1 MMNYLNMM
9 FEQTHK
15 TLEIKIPYPEFY
27 EIIWRLMKYCENK
40 IKFHDYDPDQKT
52 GIIIFN

>member
-1 MMNYLNMM
+1 MNYLNMM

-15 TLEIKIPYPEFY
+15 TLELKMPYPEFY
-27 EIIWRLMKYCENK
+27 EIIWRLMKYSEEK
-40 IKFHDYDPDQKT
+40 IKFHDYDPKLKS